1 MRVFRPYNGRRIGQA
16 TAPRRYA
23 DVERR
28 LGEVD
33 RARAIYGHAA
43 QFCDPRVEA
52 AFWQAARR
60 PRRNATGC
68 VNGRATAV

>member
-1 MRVFRPYNGRRIGQA
+1 
-16 TAPRRYA
+16 
-23 DVERR
+23 VERR